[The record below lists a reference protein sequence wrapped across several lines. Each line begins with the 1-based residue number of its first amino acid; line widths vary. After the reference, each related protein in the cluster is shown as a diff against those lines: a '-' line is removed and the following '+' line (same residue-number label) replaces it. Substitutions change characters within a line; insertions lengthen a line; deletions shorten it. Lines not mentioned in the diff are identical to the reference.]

1 VPRPIAQD
9 HDDKRDAILRAAARL
24 FADVGYGRGSMAEVA
39 QVCGIS
45 KANIYH
51 YYPSKEALLF
61 DILDSHL
68 RYLRDRIGNLSFPS
82 SDPKAKVLHMITEV
96 LLAYQD
102 ADAEHEVLL
111 NATKALP
118 KEQQQILRQHQSDL
132 IGYGQTILTLI
143 TPPDIVAD
151 SGKMRALTMSVF
163 GMLNWHYK
171 WCRNADAET
180 RRAHAKIIAQL
191 VIGGAPSLS

>member
-9 HDDKRDAILRAAARL
+9 HDDKRAAILRAAARL
-24 FADVGYGRGSMAEVA
+24 FADEGYGRASMSKVA
-39 QVCGIS
+39 RVCGIS

-61 DILDSHL
+61 DMLDTHL

-82 SDPKAKVLHMITEV
+82 SDPNAKVLHMITEV
-96 LLAYQD
+96 LLAYQG
-102 ADAEHEVLL
+102 ANAEHEVLL

-118 KEQQQILRQHQSDL
+118 PEQQKILRQHQSDL
-132 IGYGQTILTLI
+132 IGYGQAILTAI
-143 TPPDIVAD
+143 TPPSVVAD
-151 SGKMRALTMSVF
+151 RDKMRAFTMSVF

-171 WCRNADAET
+171 WCRDADAQT
-180 RRAHAKIIAQL
+180 RQAHAQVIAQL